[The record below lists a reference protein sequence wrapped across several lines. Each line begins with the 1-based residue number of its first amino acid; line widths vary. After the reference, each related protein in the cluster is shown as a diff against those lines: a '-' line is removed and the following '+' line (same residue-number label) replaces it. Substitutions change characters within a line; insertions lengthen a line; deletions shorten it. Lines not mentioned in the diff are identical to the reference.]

1 MNPHVVHNIKII
13 RGLYNL
19 KQEDFAKKFSNV
31 SRAMQQSYE
40 TAKAE
45 PSNLYMAQLAK
56 LAGLTVD
63 ELTTM
68 MVSPDKV
75 KIEKSVENTE
85 ETEDSFPSD
94 QASDMY
100 QSPNSSEPGVKG
112 AQTTGKPQPTQND
125 LQKAVIDQ
133 AATIRM
139 LTEILH
145 SRLGTA

>member
-68 MVSPDKV
+68 MINPDNV
-75 KIEKSVENTE
+75 KIPENTE
-85 ETEDSFPSD
+85 ETKKDSFPSGPE
-94 QASDMY
+94 SDMF
-100 QSPNSSEPGVKG
+100 QTPNISEPGASS
-112 AQTTGKPQPTQND
+112 AQQAENPRPSQND

-133 AATIRM
+133 AATIRL

-145 SRLGTA
+145 RKLGTA

>member
-1 MNPHVVHNIKII
+1 MNPHIVHNIKII

-31 SRAMQQSYE
+31 TRAMQQSYE

-56 LAGLTVD
+56 LAGLSVD

-68 MVSPDKV
+68 MVNPEKV
-75 KIEKSVENTE
+75 KIEENTE
-85 ETEDSFPSD
+85 NTEDSFPSD
-94 QASDMY
+94 AESDMY
-100 QSPNSSEPGVKG
+100 QTPNSSEPGVISAK
-112 AQTTGKPQPTQND
+112 ATEKPRPTQYD

-133 AATIRM
+133 AATIRL

-145 SRLGTA
+145 SKLGNA